1 MSRLKDSYA
10 GCMECGGSMKMK
22 KGGWIQKAVSKN
34 PGSFTKQA
42 QSAGMSVSGFRNKVL
57 ANKGDYSSTTVK
69 RANLAKTLSKMRK
82 GDKGMEVGI
91 EPKKSF
97 TLNPAIEEA
106 MKTVPNKTNMTPV
119 TSESG
124 NWYTEEEWDNSVK
137 NNPSSIS
144 SPSNSSI
151 DKSSSNLVKGGT
163 EKVAA
168 YQRMLK
174 AKGYN
179 VDADGAW
186 GKNTQAAHERYMKST
201 KQPSSSN
208 KPWTW
213 TPEEW
218 DKSVGTTPTTSSNS
232 SSKGKSL
239 SPKPTMGP
247 MPYNSKFGRVPVP
260 KPQYTDLYPTGDN
273 STGKVKMTDYPTQN
287 DSAQYRELFN
297 SMLKNDPSSIREYQ
311 HYKKHGIPGGISP
324 EALFNMHNRMNAYE
338 DAMTHKR
345 KMMMGGSIPGVNG
358 SVIGPAVPMSKTGQ
372 SFPRRNAGTSKLAK
386 FKKK

>member
-1 MSRLKDSYA
+1 
-10 GCMECGGSMKMK
+10 
-22 KGGWIQKAVSKN
+22 
-34 PGSFTKQA
+34 
-42 QSAGMSVSGFRNKVL
+42 MSVSGFRNKVL

-69 RANLAKTLSKMRK
+69 RANLAKTLSRL
-82 GDKGMEVGI
+82 
-91 EPKKSF
+91 KKAEYGVEIAASTKRPF
-97 TLNPAIEEA
+97 TLNSAVEEA
-106 MKTVPNKTNMTPV
+106 MKTVPNNTTPLPNLSGRSTYMENFSPTALIPTSKATSTKTDSAEIP
-119 TSESG
+119 
-124 NWYTEEEWDNSVK
+124 VK
-137 NNPSSIS
+137 NSG
-144 SPSNSSI
+144 
-151 DKSSSNLVKGGT
+151 LVKGGT

-168 YQRMLK
+168 YQKMLK

-179 VDADGAW
+179 VDVDGAW

-218 DKSVGTTPTTSSNS
+218 DKSAGTTSTTSDNS
-232 SSKGKSL
+232 SSKNKSL
-239 SPKPTMGP
+239 SIKSTMGP

-260 KPQYTDLYPTGDN
+260 KPQYTYLYPTGDN
-273 STGKVKMTDYPTQN
+273 GTGTVKITDTPSQN
-287 DSAQYRELFN
+287 DSAQYKELFN
-297 SMLKNDPSSIREYQ
+297 SMLKNDPSAIREYQ
-311 HYKKHGIPGGISP
+311 HYKKIGIPGGISQD
-324 EALFNMHNRMNAYE
+324 ALFNMHNRMNAYE

-345 KMMMGGSIPGVNG
+345 KMLMGGSIPGVNG